1 MKYKNTTFT
10 DEARLEFEKVR
21 EMLAL
26 REKRAFYANKV
37 EYYEDLVEKYKKNA
51 EVKAYYAKEAS
62 DYREMQE
69 KCEEE
74 LRQLQSKSE

>member
-1 MKYKNTTFT
+1 MEYNNTTYT
-10 DEARLEFEKVR
+10 AEARLQLEKTR

-37 EYYEDLVEKYKKNA
+37 EYYEDLVEKYKN

-69 KCEEE
+69 RCEEE